1 MKIIGKNS
9 SDGFIVLANREELCQ
24 VMGFYSSYGMKEAD
38 KPDIGKEIKVSD
50 LYQAL
55 SVSRERRDEISKLAN
70 QLRTVAGRVDSINQA
85 LASPI
90 VEVEVKS

>member
-1 MKIIGKNS
+1 MKIIGTMGRGEFLVQADENE
-9 SDGFIVLANREELCQ
+9 LAKI
-24 VMGFYSSYGMKEAD
+24 MGVHSTYGMKDAE
-38 KPDIGKEIKVSD
+38 KPAVGKEIKVSE

-55 SVSRERRDEISKLAN
+55 QVSRERKEEIAKLAN